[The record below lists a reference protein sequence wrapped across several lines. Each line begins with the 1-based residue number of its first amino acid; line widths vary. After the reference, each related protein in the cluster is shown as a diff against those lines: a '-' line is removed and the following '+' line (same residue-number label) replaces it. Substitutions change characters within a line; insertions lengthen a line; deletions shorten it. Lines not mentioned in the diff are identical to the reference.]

1 MKTFA
6 SSLFAGLLE
15 HLNSSLADLADLVL
29 LVQAGSGAEEAL
41 SYIEGQYLMKDSA
54 RHSHSVALGWAG
66 HRAGMLQS
74 SWAEEPG
81 LPDIRPS
88 ASVAGAF
95 L

>member
-6 SSLFAGLLE
+6 SSLFAGSLE
-15 HLNSSLADLADLVL
+15 HLNSSLADLADMV

-41 SYIEGQYLMKDSA
+41 RYFEGQYLMKDSA
-54 RHSHSVALGWAG
+54 RLIQSLLGG
-66 HRAGMLQS
+66 LVIV
-74 SWAEEPG
+74 PG
-81 LPDIRPS
+81 IRPS